1 MSNVQHYPAT
11 VGRFDEARDRAVI
24 DGLTRWVED
33 RYRADLL
40 ERSSKHVY
48 VSTLPGPVIEQ
59 IDRLRDSPIIR
70 ALIAGRLPAHSVIA
84 PMKHTDEL
92 YISNY
97 NKDHG
102 GDQGLFDKHY
112 DGNLRFLSSSVVV
125 RALIYLQSDA
135 TYKVEFH
142 DSRVEKAFATYDFG
156 LLDAARHYTAS
167 KGANFETYAG
177 IRIRGAMLDEV
188 RKCDWT
194 PRSVHRGAREIAE
207 VIRKIENETGNE
219 AKPAD
224 IAGALGMRPNGNK
237 EIVLNFITPH
247 QKWGIHSTYT
257 DNLLMLTL
265 SRGGPCIWISEG
277 DAARAG
283 IVDNDGVEAF
293 TSNGALV
300 ARAVVSQRVK
310 EGMVMMYHAQEKI
323 VNMPGS
329 EMTGNRGGI
338 NNSVTRIVLNPT
350 HMIGGY
356 AQFAYDFNY
365 YGTIGTNRDEFV
377 VIRKMKTIDWLDR
390 PHADAATSSHSTAQA
405 AE

>member
-135 TYKVEFH
+135 TYKVVFH
-142 DSRVEKAFATYDFG
+142 DSHVEKAFATYEFG
-156 LLDAARHYTAS
+156 LLD
-167 KGANFETYAG
+167 F
-177 IRIRGAMLDEV
+177 
-188 RKCDWT
+188 
-194 PRSVHRGAREIAE
+194 HRELHWVEGEY
-207 VIRKIENETGNE
+207 N
-219 AKPAD
+219 PAD
-224 IAGALGMRPNGNK
+224 RQRILLKCNYLVTPPGAALASRAALAANTAVFHVVKAAMEYSKSPR
-237 EIVLNFITPH
+237 TP
-247 QKWGIHSTYT
+247 
-257 DNLLMLTL
+257 
-265 SRGGPCIWISEG
+265 P
-277 DAARAG
+277 
-283 IVDNDGVEAF
+283 
-293 TSNGALV
+293 
-300 ARAVVSQRVK
+300 
-310 EGMVMMYHAQEKI
+310 
-323 VNMPGS
+323 
-329 EMTGNRGGI
+329 
-338 NNSVTRIVLNPT
+338 
-350 HMIGGY
+350 
-356 AQFAYDFNY
+356 QFAVGWLCNLFRRLNNVHPLVPLAFVAGLA
-365 YGTIGTNRDEFV
+365 GTLG
-377 VIRKMKTIDWLDR
+377 WAL
-390 PHADAATSSHSTAQA
+390 AGL
-405 AE
+405 